1 MNQAVNGLKQEDVLI
16 LYDCDFGSTMFEVS

>member
-16 LYDCDFGSTMFEVS
+16 LYDSDFGSMMFEVS